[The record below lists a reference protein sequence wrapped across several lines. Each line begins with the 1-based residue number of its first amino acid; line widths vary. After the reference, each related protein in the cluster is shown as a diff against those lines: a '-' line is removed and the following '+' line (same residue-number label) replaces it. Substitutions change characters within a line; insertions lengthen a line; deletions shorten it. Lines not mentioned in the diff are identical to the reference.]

1 MVEGGTAM
9 NKKELIDKQELIDE
23 LAKYVKSYENAM
35 DEHGQGRYGAY
46 EVSLKLVKRLNESK
60 ITDEQAWNKV
70 AEAYPESAQS
80 LRNTLDNAVF
90 GKTGELQKPVVPK
103 FVAEWFEDNKHAL
116 DLAIFTAIRELDGKE
131 WPHETDFENWLDN
144 AENNPI
150 ETLIRMKD
158 GYKVEK
164 VLKYIVKIGK
174 LYLKEPLGDT
184 SNSTI
189 LTTWDKKRAYPFSS
203 FHTADKHADKFEGA
217 VVEVAEG

>member
-1 MVEGGTAM
+1 M
-9 NKKELIDKQELIDE
+9 NKQELIDE
-23 LAKYVKSYENAM
+23 LAKYVKSYENVM

-90 GKTGELQKPVVPK
+90 GKTGEHQKPVVPK

-131 WPHETDFENWLDN
+131 WPHETDFDNWLDN
-144 AENNPI
+144 AENKPI
-150 ETLIRMKD
+150 ENLIRMKD
-158 GYKVEK
+158 GYEVEK
-164 VLKYIVKIGK
+164 EPKYIVKIGK

-184 SNSTI
+184 SNFTI
-189 LTTWDKKRAYPFSS
+189 LTTWDKKCAYPFSS
-203 FHTADKHADKFEGA
+203 FHMADIHAAKFEGT
-217 VVEVAEG
+217 VEEVAEG